1 MWCKELYLK
10 SWENGDKR
18 WQDTVCD
25 IFAPVMMKHL
35 SVVWLARCVLWME
48 MIYFIQ
54 AELFTAV
61 VDLERI
67 LHAEYE
73 VAKDLRNYVENE
85 QRRIDTLKR

>member
-1 MWCKELYLK
+1 VLRLLIAYHLAYWY
-10 SWENGDKR
+10 
-18 WQDTVCD
+18 CD
-25 IFAPVMMKHL
+25 LFVAVTMKHSFAAL
-35 SVVWLARCVLWME
+35 LVGCIYSVALVH
-48 MIYFIQ
+48 FTQ

-73 VAKDLRNYVENE
+73 VAQDLRNYVENE